1 MKTVRSRI
9 FMLVVS
15 FILFCLPLLARPRMM
30 TKVPANPT
38 ENQDYFEKTK
48 RGIRNLVS
56 KSDVI
61 ITGRITKFYHSRQ
74 KTNGLEVGG
83 VAFDVEV
90 EKVLLGENLPKQ
102 LHVKSKIHDSYGVYK
117 KNEKVLLFLYYSN
130 NKLFQVPPACYIQK
144 AIESD
149 DGENAYIPHGG
160 IYIYPSDDFSDL
172 IDQTITECRTS
183 LVKPKKPYSPRFF
196 SGWFFML
203 LIGFAMLSIIC
214 IILPYRKSVGV
225 QGVQRPQNED
235 KK

>member
-1 MKTVRSRI
+1 
-9 FMLVVS
+9 MLVVS

-30 TKVPANPT
+30 TKVPAKPT

-102 LHVKSKIHDSYGVYK
+102 LHKPAWLILFPDNTNSRV
-117 KNEKVLLFLYYSN
+117 NEKF
-130 NKLFQVPPACYIQK
+130 PR
-144 AIESD
+144 
-149 DGENAYIPHGG
+149 
-160 IYIYPSDDFSDL
+160 L
-172 IDQTITECRTS
+172 I
-183 LVKPKKPYSPRFF
+183 LVC
-196 SGWFFML
+196 
-203 LIGFAMLSIIC
+203 A
-214 IILPYRKSVGV
+214 
-225 QGVQRPQNED
+225 
-235 KK
+235 